1 MKKRIFC
8 IARKSHTIHIS
19 LCMKF
24 YWNVAAPPTSGCL
37 WLSLC
42 YPSRAEEQLRH
53 RPYSL
58 QSQKYLPSGVFRKSL
73 PSPGLRQSGETKW
86 VASSSFMFIHSF
98 VYVWSIT
105 SGQGLAQDIQEALR
119 CFCLGEPVRRIFR
132 ARCFA
137 SWFSNSFIVTLVKKT
152 VGRWRKPCSP
162 QLCLH
167 FPQPHHFPWGSR
179 CLPEAD

>member
-1 MKKRIFC
+1 MVGKKTKRRRIFC

-42 YPSRAEEQLRH
+42 YPGRAKEQLRH

-73 PSPGLRQSGETKW
+73 PSSYKHFSLIKAKENKNDLNKQHVTLIKSEGKEYDAVREK
-86 VASSSFMFIHSF
+86 
-98 VYVWSIT
+98 YR
-105 SGQGLAQDIQEALR
+105 LAQMRLK
-119 CFCLGEPVRRIFR
+119 C
-132 ARCFA
+132 
-137 SWFSNSFIVTLVKKT
+137 
-152 VGRWRKPCSP
+152 
-162 QLCLH
+162 
-167 FPQPHHFPWGSR
+167 
-179 CLPEAD
+179 